1 MEDKEFEKLQK
12 DVCTDIPVEEPVKEL
27 CAPCT
32 PNKNF
37 VEPDWRNMVEQV
49 YLNEALCEYQIC
61 VTINK
66 NGDSFTGGEFR
77 DNKGFGNRTALL
89 RSFIQPALVLM
100 LEHLGKLIANQII
113 CASHEGPAVFGTPN
127 ELISRY
133 DNFESGFLNLKD
145 DPESKM
151 KNCPDILEF
160 EGVFVDPTKPFDFR
174 STFGKLPEIKNPFA
188 LELYARAVENYIDPA
203 QNLLKVLISI
213 PKFIIDQAPNAPTA
227 EGLKS
232 AAIQTMESVEINVAD
247 MFGMFERLSFAL
259 KTYSKYQSYFYQTQ
273 DGFLTFKKSKKDF
286 YASRY
291 SSMIEDFRKDLIDLG
306 KANRFN
312 LRSIIPSLTKKNADQ
327 VKITFK
333 KEGDNPYV
341 IQKIEAKTAGCP
353 YQKLTKES
361 KKFKD
366 KWSNKPT
373 LMNYIAK
380 IKEIDLALTARESYP
395 WIDFLVKFTYPLL
408 TVNYGN
414 LNNEAVEES
423 AGKCVANNAK
433 DFEINLKDYI
443 LNESLNLLEAMAYE
457 FNSKSNCADILAE
470 EEIEKKFFEKDP
482 GIGLK
487 AIKKEEAKNKETFQ
501 VEKEKQISD
510 LNQQIMDKELEIRF
524 KEEQVKKLESWIENS
539 PSGKKLQELRNE
551 FEGFNN
557 DVEIKILKDQI
568 TSLEIWIKNN
578 PNLVTNKHQ
587 EKLQQLKDE
596 LEFFNNDVEI
606 KILKD
611 QITSLEAWIENS
623 EHGKKLQELQNEL
636 DLLKKELE
644 NLKQSLQSV
653 ENKEIQSLKR
663 KEKRE
668 IAKKARQDRRSNHP
682 YYKKAKELALEE
694 IGKSD
699 SVLQQILGTTL
710 EEGTTD
716 ALSGQLADEEITK
729 FTLCNVKTLTVQAL
743 RCLFSGI
750 SQEIAFKKMAES
762 ALKAMNVDVLGI
774 FISYLPP
781 AEQEKLRKMATKEWK
796 DMLMPWEPEYK
807 AGGSK
812 EANPYL
818 TYLGTNKKD
827 LDVAGRKE
835 SLEQEIVETKRF
847 LSTTNFMLDTDKEQY
862 KNNALE
868 LQNYSGSD
876 FENKLKETF
885 DKNAELNISISSREQ
900 EVKDLEALIPQLEK
914 QLSEL
919 GTDFLSLPKER
930 QEEIIASQKEAQGS
944 FGSAFGNI
952 QEQIIDAYIKNII
965 DVVQIDKLMTVLDK
979 FPGGQLV
986 TRYINKVNCSHQG
999 MFNPPIK
1006 SFLSTLSLDV
1016 CGEDFNVGLSFPSK
1030 IKDFQIPKI
1039 WSKNFLTTLRNQFI
1053 DKIETILTQVIK
1065 MLLVKLIQS
1074 IEGGICKGLNAL
1086 AQGITGIAMDEAMQ
1100 DAFCPEG
1107 DKDDLRNTQNNL
1119 MNNALGTSNNP
1130 MNFDCLFETLNSTLS
1145 KQEAINLL
1153 TNTPANM
1160 DSNVINRTSELVRAR
1175 CPELASYLGDPED
1188 LKSAFGNISKF
1199 IPPELRDF
1207 LRNEAN
1213 RQPQGPIYDSICLT
1227 QEELVNWNRDRIN
1240 LYTDRGL
1247 DPETAQRMVDQAND
1261 RALKDLGNVADIIQ
1275 KGPTGML
1282 EDALAAVLAQKD
1294 PGCLTDPSAIIL
1306 ETADMAADKLE
1317 QLDTFFRQIEAKFI
1331 DDLIGEKHS
1340 ILNNILIDS
1349 NGVHFKRHENLNNL
1363 QLLFPNYVDSDDQ
1376 WERRK
1381 EALGPLQFDTP
1392 FGGFPYNENLKKGM
1406 FPETV
1411 GIRLLDQIKE
1421 MDLKFKAT
1429 EKYSYITMKFEDKE
1443 EVDYSSTLT
1452 YRNQKRRTPSHF
1464 VKVDETFYSKPSR
1477 KEAKALGIDRK
1488 DFDGKLVKE
1497 NSTEIQVKFDLEK
1510 EYDFDHTTDDN
1521 TIELQMFREFIKEK
1535 SKTRALMSKEKSMHL
1550 FENINNK
1557 ILDFLKKNITE
1568 DQNGDTPIGFK
1579 FGADGQEKIT
1589 FKDML
1594 YVNPEADPNDMTTW
1608 VYTKLPSEKVLGK
1621 SATEHPRVH
1630 YLDPAIHGGSYLFPK
1645 VYIEPATYNGWLGM
1659 VKTFIP
1665 ELQVCDDVDNGFLNI
1680 NQISRRVKKVENSLP
1695 IDPRLSYDPECVLEL
1710 PYDRQLTPA
1719 NHGLI
1724 EGITLATI
1732 RVFTTEF
1739 MIKTLPVFGSLEYN
1753 SKNIDET
1760 LFIMMAQKFQQEMT
1774 LLDDG
1779 FGIVKGYPYFLL
1791 FLEQAVQVAQ
1801 RQIKDGLLEET
1812 EQIKKAKRA
1821 LQKAQNSFERFT
1833 EDSKTA
1839 LEQLYKGSAII
1850 GYGLEWEDY
1859 YNSRDVGSIK
1869 IIRMLTPDRISI
1881 ARKIAVIEETKEHAY
1896 VFLAALISREM
1907 STLSLKINSN
1917 LRPRPHIHD
1926 VLKYLIS
1933 KHGIAQFSSLRS
1945 GEVSIEVETI
1955 EGGNKPSYGD
1965 VVDCSNLDNKTPLR
1979 NLTNLEEHKKNGT
1992 FFVEKYIKRIDKNGD
2007 IQILSIDEMKREL
2020 RTLSLSNPDAK
2031 ISDLFGDARIVA
2043 NSIVGSIGLKMGV
2056 RLVYCPPKGTIN
2068 FNEVNINWDKER
2080 AGFIGNVNINGEV
2093 IEVIHIPMVS
2103 FEQDLKDRKMKD
2115 FNLSSVTL
2123 GEELKCYVDKM
2134 VMDKDFI
2141 LLFSTI
2147 FKTKTFASLFGI
2159 YSFYNFFESIGV
2171 VEIEEDK
2178 QDNINHKWKRK
2189 IFDETKVLLRNQFR
2203 SVYRSDDDEK
2213 KDGQR
2218 RAKQDYSKFIKNLLP
2233 DAYLGLDSSV
2243 MWFQTLRLLDYNPF
2257 DIDGEECLSDFQKL
2271 FRRK

>member
-12 DVCTDIPVEEPVKEL
+12 DVCGDIPVEEPVKEL

-133 DNFESGFLNLKD
+133 DNFESGFINLKD

-174 STFGKLPEIKNPFA
+174 SMLGKLPEIKNPFA
-188 LELYARAVENYIDPA
+188 LELYARAVDNYIDPA

-232 AAIQTMESVEINVAD
+232 AAIQTMESVEINVEE

-259 KTYSKYQSYFYQTQ
+259 KTYSKYQSHFYQTQ

-291 SSMIEDFRKDLIDLG
+291 SSMIEDFRKELIEFG

-327 VKITFK
+327 IKITFK

-373 LMNYIAK
+373 LMNYVAK
-380 IKEIDLALTARESYP
+380 IKEIDLALMARESYP
-395 WIDFLVKFTYPLL
+395 WLDFLVKFTYPLL

-414 LNNEAVEES
+414 LNNEAVEET
-423 AGKCVANNAK
+423 AGKCVANNIK
-433 DFEINLKDYI
+433 DFEVNLKDYI
-443 LNESLNLLEAMAYE
+443 LNESLNLLESMAYE
-457 FNSKSNCADILAE
+457 FNSKGNCADILAE
-470 EEIEKKFFEKDP
+470 EEIEKKHFQKDLDAGLQARKGANNSKEAQEKVIKMQDRLEELP
-482 GIGLK
+482 VEIEYK
-487 AIKKEEAKNKETFQ
+487 KKEITLMEEYINGLENRKEINLKNKE
-501 VEKEKQISD
+501 
-510 LNQQIMDKELEIRF
+510 
-524 KEEQVKKLESWIENS
+524 
-539 PSGKKLQELRNE
+539 
-551 FEGFNN
+551 
-557 DVEIKILKDQI
+557 LKD
-568 TSLEIWIKNN
+568 
-578 PNLVTNKHQ
+578 
-587 EKLQQLKDE
+587 
-596 LEFFNNDVEI
+596 
-606 KILKD
+606 
-611 QITSLEAWIENS
+611 
-623 EHGKKLQELQNEL
+623 
-636 DLLKKELE
+636 LKKELKDLE
-644 NLKQSLQSV
+644 DEQNDIK
-653 ENKEIQSLKR
+653 KR
-663 KEKRE
+663 LDNGNYLTGKEKRD

-694 IGKSD
+694 IGQSD

-710 EEGTTD
+710 EEDATN
-716 ALSGQLADEEITK
+716 ALSGQIADEEITK
-729 FTLCNVKTLTVQAL
+729 FTLCNVKTLSVQAL
-743 RCLFSGI
+743 RCLFSGV
-750 SQEIAFKKMAES
+750 SQEMAFKKMAES

-781 AEQEKLRKMATKEWK
+781 AEQDKLRKMAAKEWK
-796 DMLMPWEPEYK
+796 EMPMPWEPEYK

-835 SLEQEIVETKRF
+835 NLKQEIIETKSI
-847 LSTTNFMLDTDKEQY
+847 LSTTNFMLDTDKEEY
-862 KNNALE
+862 RNNTLE

-885 DKNAELNISISSREQ
+885 DKNAELNILISSREQ
-900 EVKDLEALIPQLEK
+900 EVKDLEALIIQLEA

-930 QEEIIASQKEAQGS
+930 QDEIIASQKEAQGS
-944 FGSAFGNI
+944 FGSAFGKI

-1074 IEGGICKGLNAL
+1074 IEGGVCKGLNAL

-1100 DAFCPEG
+1100 DAFCPDG
-1107 DKDDLRNTQNNL
+1107 DKNDLKNTQNNL

-1160 DSNVINRTSELVRAR
+1160 DNNVINRTSELVRAR

-1227 QEELVNWNRDRIN
+1227 QEELANWNRDRIN

-1247 DPETAQRMVDQAND
+1247 DQETAQRMVDQAND
-1261 RALKDLGNVADIIQ
+1261 RALNDLGNVADIIQ

-1317 QLDTFFRQIEAKFI
+1317 QLDTFFRQIETKFI

-1429 EKYSYITMKFEDKE
+1429 EKFSYITMKFEDKE

-1510 EYDFDHTTDDN
+1510 QYDFDHTTDDN
-1521 TIELQMFREFIKEK
+1521 TIELQMLREFIKEK
-1535 SKTRALMSKEKSMHL
+1535 SKTRMLMSKEKTMHL

-1568 DQNGDTPIGFK
+1568 DQNGDIPIGFK

-1724 EGITLATI
+1724 EGVVLATI

-1812 EQIKKAKRA
+1812 EQTKKAKRA
-1821 LQKAQNSFERFT
+1821 LQKAQNGFERFT
-1833 EDSKTA
+1833 EDSKAA

-1869 IIRMLTPDRISI
+1869 LIRMLSPDRISI

-1945 GEVSIEVETI
+1945 GEVSIEVEAI

-1992 FFVEKYIKRIDKNGD
+1992 FFVEKYIKRIDKNGE
-2007 IQILSIDEMKREL
+2007 IQILSIEEMKREL

-2043 NSIVGSIGLKMGV
+2043 NSIVGTIGLKMGV
-2056 RLVYCPPKGTIN
+2056 RLIYCPPNDTIN
-2068 FNEVNINWDKER
+2068 FNEVSIDWDKER
-2080 AGFIGNVNINGEV
+2080 AGFIGNVNIGGEV
-2093 IEVIHIPMVS
+2093 VEVIHIPMVS
-2103 FEQDLKDRKMKD
+2103 FEQDLRDRKMKD
-2115 FNLSSVTL
+2115 FELSSPTL
-2123 GEELKCYVDKM
+2123 GEDLKCYIDKM
-2134 VMDKDFI
+2134 VMDKDFV

-2147 FKTKTFASLFGI
+2147 FKTRTFASLFGI

-2171 VEIEEDK
+2171 VEVEEDK
-2178 QDNINHKWKRK
+2178 QDNINNKWKRK

-2203 SVYRSDDDEK
+2203 SIYRSDDDEK
-2213 KDGQR
+2213 KDGQK

>member
-113 CASHEGPAVFGTPN
+113 CASHEGPAVFGTPD

-145 DPESKM
+145 EPETKM
-151 KNCPDILEF
+151 KNCPDILDF
-160 EGVFVDPTKPFDFR
+160 EGIFVDPTKPFDFR

-227 EGLKS
+227 EGLRS
-232 AAIQTMESVEINVAD
+232 AAIQTVESVEINVAE
-247 MFGMFERLSFAL
+247 MFGMFERLSFSL

-291 SSMIEDFRKDLIDLG
+291 SSMIEDFRKELVELG

-312 LRSIIPSLTKKNADQ
+312 LRSNIPSLTKKNADQ

-333 KEGDNPYV
+333 KEGDNPYI

-353 YQKLTKES
+353 YQNLTKES

-380 IKEIDLALTARESYP
+380 IKEIHLALTARESYP
-395 WIDFLVKFTYPLL
+395 WLDFLVKFTYPLL

-414 LNNEAVEES
+414 LNNEAVEET
-423 AGKCVANNAK
+423 AGKCVANNVK
-433 DFEINLKDYI
+433 DFEINLKDYV

-457 FNSKSNCADILAE
+457 FNSKGNCADILAE
-470 EEIEKKFFEKDP
+470 EEIEKKFFQKDLDAGLQARKGANNSKEAQEKVIKMYDRLEEIP
-482 GIGLK
+482 QEIENKKKDIFDLETWIQND
-487 AIKKEEAKNKETFQ
+487 AKKEDLPVLKDNLQRFK
-501 VEKEKQISD
+501 KQ
-510 LNQQIMDKELEIRF
+510 LKELEDEQKDF
-524 KEEQVKKLESWIENS
+524 KK
-539 PSGKKLQELRNE
+539 R
-551 FEGFNN
+551 
-557 DVEIKILKDQI
+557 
-568 TSLEIWIKNN
+568 
-578 PNLVTNKHQ
+578 
-587 EKLQQLKDE
+587 
-596 LEFFNNDVEI
+596 
-606 KILKD
+606 
-611 QITSLEAWIENS
+611 
-623 EHGKKLQELQNEL
+623 L
-636 DLLKKELE
+636 DNGNYLTG
-644 NLKQSLQSV
+644 
-653 ENKEIQSLKR
+653 

-694 IGKSD
+694 IGESD

-710 EEGTTD
+710 ENDLTVTY
-716 ALSGQLADEEITK
+716 GQFSEEEITK
-729 FTLCNVKTLTVQAL
+729 FTLCNVKTLSVQAL
-743 RCLFSGI
+743 RCLFSGV
-750 SQEIAFKKMAES
+750 SQEAAFKKMAES

-796 DMLMPWEPEYK
+796 DMPMPWEPEYK

-885 DKNAELNISISSREQ
+885 DKNAELNISISSREK

-1227 QEELVNWNRDRIN
+1227 QEELANWNRDRIN

-1535 SKTRALMSKEKSMHL
+1535 SKTRVLMSKEKSMHL

-1568 DQNGDTPIGFK
+1568 DQNGDIPIGFK

-1753 SKNIDET
+1753 TKNIDET

-1833 EDSKTA
+1833 EDSKAA
-1839 LEQLYKGSAII
+1839 LDQLYKGSAII

-1933 KHGIAQFSSLRS
+1933 KHGIAHFSSLRS
-1945 GEVSIEVETI
+1945 GETSIEVETI
-1955 EGGNKPSYGD
+1955 EGGNKPDYGD
-1965 VVDCSNLDNKTPLR
+1965 VIDCSNLDNKTPLR

-2056 RLVYCPPKGTIN
+2056 RLVYCPPKGMIN

-2080 AGFIGNVNINGEV
+2080 VGFIGNININGEV

>member
-12 DVCTDIPVEEPVKEL
+12 DVCTDIPIEEPVKEL
-27 CAPCT
+27 CSPCT

-37 VEPDWRNMVEQV
+37 IEPDWRSMVEQV

-77 DNKGFGNRTALL
+77 DNKGFSNRTVLL
-89 RSFIQPALVLM
+89 RSFIQPALVLI
-100 LEHLGKLIANQII
+100 LEHLGKLVANQII
-113 CASHEGPAVFGTPN
+113 CASHEGPSVFGTPD

-133 DNFESGFLNLKD
+133 DNFESGFLNLKEE
-145 DPESKM
+145 PENKM

-160 EGVFVDPTKPFDFR
+160 EGVFIDPTKPFDFR
-174 STFGKLPEIKNPFA
+174 STLGKLPEVKNPFA
-188 LELYARAVENYIDPA
+188 LELYARVVENYIDPA
-203 QNLLKVLISI
+203 QNLLKVLVSI

-227 EGLKS
+227 EGLRTS
-232 AAIQTMESVEINVAD
+232 AVQTEQSVEINVD
-247 MFGMFERLSFAL
+247 EMFGMFERLSFAL

-273 DGFLTFKKSKKDF
+273 DGFLIFNKSKKDF

-291 SSMIEDFRKDLIDLG
+291 SSMVDDFRKQLIDLG
-306 KANRFN
+306 QANRFN
-312 LRSIIPSLTKKNADQ
+312 LRSNIPSLTKKNADQ
-327 VKITFK
+327 IQITFK
-333 KEGDNPYV
+333 TEGNNPYV

-353 YQKLTKES
+353 YQKLTKGF

-373 LMNYIAK
+373 LMNYVAK
-380 IKEIDLALTARESYP
+380 IKEIDLALNARESYP
-395 WIDFLVKFTYPLL
+395 WLDFLVKFTYPLL
-408 TVNYGN
+408 SVNYGN

-423 AGKCVANNAK
+423 AGKCVANNIK
-433 DFEINLKDYI
+433 DFGVNLKDYI

-457 FNSKSNCADILAE
+457 FNSKGNCADIFAE
-470 EEIEKKFFEKDP
+470 DPIEKKFFEKDLDA
-482 GIGLK
+482 GLQARK
-487 AIKKEEAKNKETFQ
+487 DANNSPEARQKVIKMYDRLEELPVEIQNKKKNILDLETWIEKDAKKE
-501 VEKEKQISD
+501 D
-510 LNQQIMDKELEIRF
+510 LPVLN
-524 KEEQVKKLESWIENS
+524 NN
-539 PSGKKLQELRNE
+539 LQR
-551 FEGFNN
+551 
-557 DVEIKILKDQI
+557 
-568 TSLEIWIKNN
+568 
-578 PNLVTNKHQ
+578 
-587 EKLQQLKDE
+587 
-596 LEFFNNDVEI
+596 
-606 KILKD
+606 
-611 QITSLEAWIENS
+611 
-623 EHGKKLQELQNEL
+623 
-636 DLLKKELE
+636 LKKELKVLE
-644 NLKQSLQSV
+644 DEQKDYKKRLEKGNFLTLK
-653 ENKEIQSLKR
+653 E
-663 KEKRE
+663 EKPYVQ
-668 IAKKARQDRRSNHP
+668 KARLDRRAKHP

-694 IGKSD
+694 IQSSD

-710 EEGTTD
+710 ENDLTVT
-716 ALSGQLADEEITK
+716 SGQFSEEEIAK
-729 FTLCNVKTLTVQAL
+729 FTLCNVKTLSVQAL
-743 RCLFSGI
+743 RCLFSGV
-750 SQEIAFKKMAES
+750 SQDVAFTKMAES
-762 ALKAMNVDVLGI
+762 ALKAMEVDVLGI

-781 AEQEKLRKMATKEWK
+781 AEQEKLRKMAAKEWK
-796 DMLMPWEPEYK
+796 DMPMPWEPDYK
-807 AGGSK
+807 SGGSK

-835 SLEQEIVETKRF
+835 NIKQQRITAEHTLATSKF
-847 LSTTNFMLDTDKEQY
+847 LLDVYEKDFKENLS
-862 KNNALE
+862 K
-868 LQNYSGSD
+868 LQNYQENDLIS
-876 FENKLKETF
+876 FEQVLRKTSE
-885 DKNAELNISISSREQ
+885 DNAELGKQITLKKIEIS
-900 EVKDLEALIPQLEK
+900 DLEILISQFEAQEK
-914 QLSEL
+914 EL
-919 GTDFLSLPKER
+919 GTDFMYLPTER
-930 QEEIIASQKEAQGS
+930 QEEIVASQKEAQGS

-952 QEQIIDAYIKNII
+952 QEQIIDSYIKNII
-965 DVVQIDKLMTVLDK
+965 DVVQIDQLMTVLDK

-986 TRYINKVNCSHQG
+986 ARYINKVNCSHQG
-999 MFNPPIK
+999 MFNPPLK

-1039 WSKNFLTTLRNQFI
+1039 WSNNFLTTLRNQFI

-1065 MLLVKLIQS
+1065 MLLVKLIES
-1074 IEGGICKGLNAL
+1074 IEGGVCKELNAL
-1086 AQGITGIAMDEAMQ
+1086 TQGITGIAMDEAMQ

-1130 MNFDCLFETLNSTLS
+1130 MNFDCLFEVLNSTLS

-1160 DSNVINRTSELVRAR
+1160 DSNVINRTTELIKAR
-1175 CPELASYLGDPED
+1175 CPELASYLGEPED
-1188 LKSAFGNISKF
+1188 LKTALGNISKF

-1227 QEELVNWNRDRIN
+1227 QEELERWNSDRNN

-1282 EDALAAVLAQKD
+1282 EDALAAVMAQKD

-1306 ETADMAADKLE
+1306 ETADMAEDKLE
-1317 QLDTFFRQIEAKFI
+1317 QLNTFFRQIETKFI

-1349 NGVHFKRHENLNNL
+1349 NGFHFKKHERRNNL

-1392 FGGFPYNENLKKGM
+1392 FGGFPYNENLKRGM
-1406 FPETV
+1406 FPDTV
-1411 GIRLLDQIKE
+1411 GIRMLDQIKE

-1429 EKYSYITMKFEDKE
+1429 EKYSYITMSFEDKE
-1443 EVDYSSTLT
+1443 ELDYSSKLT
-1452 YRNQKRRTPSHF
+1452 YRNQKRGRPSHF

-1497 NSTEIQVKFDLEK
+1497 KSTEIQVNFELEK

-1521 TIELQMFREFIKEK
+1521 TIELQMFRELMKEK
-1535 SKTRALMSKEKSMHL
+1535 SKTRILMSKEKSIHL

-1568 DQNGDTPIGFK
+1568 DQSGNTPIGFK

-1608 VYTKLPSEKVLGK
+1608 VYTKLPSEKILGK

-1630 YLDPAIHGGSYLFPK
+1630 YLDPAVHGGSYLFPK

-1659 VKTFIP
+1659 VKTFVP

-1719 NHGLI
+1719 NHGLL
-1724 EGITLATI
+1724 EGIIMATI

-1753 SKNIDET
+1753 TKNIDET

-1812 EQIKKAKRA
+1812 EQIKKAKKA

-1833 EDSKTA
+1833 EDSKESM
-1839 LEQLYKGSAII
+1839 EQLYKGSAII

-1869 IIRMLTPDRISI
+1869 IIRMLSPNRISI

-2007 IQILSIDEMKREL
+2007 IQILSIEEIKREL
-2020 RTLSLSNPDAK
+2020 STISLSNPDAK

-2043 NSIVGSIGLKMGV
+2043 NSIVGTIGLKFGV

-2080 AGFIGNVNINGEV
+2080 AGFIGNVNINDETV
-2093 IEVIHIPMVS
+2093 EVIHIPMVS
-2103 FEQDLKDRKMKD
+2103 FEQDLKDRKMKEID
-2115 FNLSSVTL
+2115 LTSSTL
-2123 GEELKCYVDKM
+2123 GEELKCYIDKM
-2134 VMDKDFI
+2134 VMDKDFN

-2147 FKTKTFASLFGI
+2147 FKTRTFASLFGI

-2257 DIDGEECLSDFQKL
+2257 DVDGEECLSDFQKL

>member
-12 DVCTDIPVEEPVKEL
+12 DVCGDIPAEEPVKEL

-77 DNKGFGNRTALL
+77 DNKGFRNRTALL
-89 RSFIQPALVLM
+89 RSFIQPALILM

-145 DPESKM
+145 EPESKM

-160 EGVFVDPTKPFDFR
+160 EGVFIDPTKPFDFR
-174 STFGKLPEIKNPFA
+174 SILGKLPEIKNPFA
-188 LELYARAVENYIDPA
+188 LELYARAVDNYIDPT

-227 EGLKS
+227 EKIRNVS
-232 AAIQTMESVEINVAD
+232 SQTMESVEINVAE

-273 DGFLTFKKSKKDF
+273 DGFLRFKKSKKDF

-291 SSMIEDFRKDLIDLG
+291 SSMVDDFRKELIDLG
-306 KANRFN
+306 QANRFN
-312 LRSIIPSLTKKNADQ
+312 LRSNIPSLIKKNADQ
-327 VKITFK
+327 IKITFK

-373 LMNYIAK
+373 LMNYVAK
-380 IKEIDLALTARESYP
+380 INEIDLALNARQSYP
-395 WIDFLVKFTYPLL
+395 WLDFLVQFTYPLL

-414 LNNEAVEES
+414 LNNEAVEET

-470 EEIEKKFFEKDP
+470 EEIEKKY
-482 GIGLK
+482 
-487 AIKKEEAKNKETFQ
+487 FQ
-501 VEKEKQISD
+501 
-510 LNQQIMDKELEIRF
+510 
-524 KEEQVKKLESWIENS
+524 
-539 PSGKKLQELRNE
+539 
-551 FEGFNN
+551 
-557 DVEIKILKDQI
+557 EIK
-568 TSLEIWIKNN
+568 
-578 PNLVTNKHQ
+578 
-587 EKLQQLKDE
+587 
-596 LEFFNNDVEI
+596 
-606 KILKD
+606 
-611 QITSLEAWIENS
+611 NS
-623 EHGKKLQELQNEL
+623 K
-636 DLLKKELE
+636 
-644 NLKQSLQSV
+644 
-653 ENKEIQSLKR
+653 
-663 KEKRE
+663 
-668 IAKKARQDRRSNHP
+668 HP

-694 IGKSD
+694 IGESD
-699 SVLQQILGTTL
+699 SVLQQILGTVLKNDLTVI
-710 EEGTTD
+710 
-716 ALSGQLADEEITK
+716 SGQIADEEITK
-729 FTLCNVKTLTVQAL
+729 FTLCNVKTLSVQAL
-743 RCLFSGI
+743 RCLFSGV
-750 SQEIAFKKMAES
+750 SQEAAFKKMAES
-762 ALKAMNVDVLGI
+762 ALKAMSVDVLGI

-781 AEQEKLRKMATKEWK
+781 AEQEKLRQMAAKEWK
-796 DMLMPWEPEYK
+796 DMPMPWEPEYK

-835 SLEQEIVETKRF
+835 SLTEEIKESETKLENLKQELQKYGDTF
-847 LSTTNFMLDTDKEQY
+847 KENLSK
-862 KNNALE
+862 
-868 LQNYSGSD
+868 LQNYK
-876 FENKLKETF
+876 ENQETF
-885 DKNAELNISISSREQ
+885 EQVLRKTSEDNAELGKQITLKEIEI
-900 EVKDLEALIPQLEK
+900 KDLEILISQFEAQEK
-914 QLSEL
+914 EL
-919 GTDFLSLPKER
+919 GTDFMYLPPKR

-952 QEQIIDAYIKNII
+952 QEQIIDSYIKNII
-965 DVVQIDKLMTVLDK
+965 DVVQIDQLMTVLDK

-1030 IKDFQIPKI
+1030 IKDFQIPKF
-1039 WSKNFLTTLRNQFI
+1039 WNNNFLTTLRNQFI

-1074 IEGGICKGLNAL
+1074 IEGGVCKGLNAL

-1100 DAFCPEG
+1100 DAFCPDG
-1107 DKDDLRNTQNNL
+1107 DKNDLKNTQNNL

-1227 QEELVNWNRDRIN
+1227 QEELANWNRDRIN

-1317 QLDTFFRQIEAKFI
+1317 QLDTFFRQIETKFI

-1429 EKYSYITMKFEDKE
+1429 EKFSYITMKFDDKE

-1452 YRNQKRRTPSHF
+1452 YRNQKRRTPSHYI
-1464 VKVDETFYSKPSR
+1464 KVDETFYSKPSR

-1510 EYDFDHTTDDN
+1510 QYDFDHTTDDN
-1521 TIELQMFREFIKEK
+1521 TIELQMLREFIKEK
-1535 SKTRALMSKEKSMHL
+1535 SKTRMLMSKEKTMHL

-1568 DQNGDTPIGFK
+1568 DQNGDIPIGFK

-1630 YLDPAIHGGSYLFPK
+1630 YLDPAVHGGSYLFPK

-1724 EGITLATI
+1724 EGVVLATI

-1821 LQKAQNSFERFT
+1821 LQKAQNGFERFT
-1833 EDSKTA
+1833 EDSKSA

-1850 GYGLEWEDY
+1850 GYGLEWEEY

-1896 VFLAALISREM
+1896 VFLAALISSEM

-1965 VVDCSNLDNKTPLR
+1965 VSDCSKLDNKTPLI

-1992 FFVEKYIKRIDKNGD
+1992 FFVEKYIKRIDKNGE
-2007 IQILSIDEMKREL
+2007 IQILSIEEMKREL

-2043 NSIVGSIGLKMGV
+2043 NSIVGTIGLKMGV
-2056 RLVYCPPKGTIN
+2056 RLIYCPPNDTIN
-2068 FNEVNINWDKER
+2068 FNEVSIDWDKER
-2080 AGFIGNVNINGEV
+2080 AGFIGNVNIGGEV
-2093 IEVIHIPMVS
+2093 VEVIHIPMVS
-2103 FEQDLKDRKMKD
+2103 FEQDLRDRKMKD
-2115 FNLSSVTL
+2115 FELSSPTL
-2123 GEELKCYVDKM
+2123 GEDLKCYIDKM
-2134 VMDKDFI
+2134 VMDKDFV

-2147 FKTKTFASLFGI
+2147 FKTRTFASLFGI

-2171 VEIEEDK
+2171 IEIEEDK

-2203 SVYRSDDDEK
+2203 SIYRSDDDEK
-2213 KDGQR
+2213 KDGKR